1 MANAERQT
9 NAERS
14 SDADAFNGQEHDAT
28 LDPAGEGANA
38 ASELQYVPIDP
49 IWDIVL
55 GGRKSHVSVLM
66 REYEYPAETIKEIN
80 RINKYKKRG
89 ARLVIAPQSVK
100 QMVDGVIAAAGSNK
114 IDGLAINAHGG
125 SGYIHSG
132 ADNVVLG
139 HTNTGTWVGE
149 IKRLAAVLRKGSC
162 IYLSGCGS
170 GMGFDGLQFGKAFAE
185 ALPGVRIHAGVNLNF
200 TAEKH
205 EDSPFSAAEMYEGS
219 YHVFS
224 SEGGQLTVE
233 DHYKRGDGEFFYW
246 GPILGSAGRSR
257 ASRLGL
263 LLLDASGLGAAVS
276 EEKAAVAGQ
285 KGLSKAERAGAKA
298 EVRAAGV
305 ATAQTLGESL
315 LKLIAEYDG
324 ETNKA
329 QLAIDL
335 ADVYSTRDIEAL
347 ADLIFNGE
355 IDAQYMQYAA
365 ETATILRDV
374 PALQRGLAAGKIRG
388 AGKALQ
394 QYLAQQK
401 ITIKNTPLRN

>member
-1 MANAERQT
+1 
-9 NAERS
+9 
-14 SDADAFNGQEHDAT
+14 
-28 LDPAGEGANA
+28 
-38 ASELQYVPIDP
+38 
-49 IWDIVL
+49 
-55 GGRKSHVSVLM
+55 
-66 REYEYPAETIKEIN
+66 
-80 RINKYKKRG
+80 
-89 ARLVIAPQSVK
+89 
-100 QMVDGVIAAAGSNK
+100 
-114 IDGLAINAHGG
+114 
-125 SGYIHSG
+125 
-132 ADNVVLG
+132 
-139 HTNTGTWVGE
+139 
-149 IKRLAAVLRKGSC
+149 
-162 IYLSGCGS
+162 
-170 GMGFDGLQFGKAFAE
+170 
-185 ALPGVRIHAGVNLNF
+185 
-200 TAEKH
+200 
-205 EDSPFSAAEMYEGS
+205 
-219 YHVFS
+219 VFS

-335 ADVYSTRDIEAL
+335 ADVYSTRDIEAI